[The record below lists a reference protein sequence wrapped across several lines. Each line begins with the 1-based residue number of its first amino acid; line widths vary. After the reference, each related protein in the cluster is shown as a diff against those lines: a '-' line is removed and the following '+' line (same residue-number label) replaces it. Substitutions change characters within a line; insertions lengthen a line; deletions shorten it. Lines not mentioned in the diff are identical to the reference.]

1 MGVELFW
8 WNPEREGLSV
18 DLFNNKYKQRLRLI
32 RFPDATYRIVFK
44 TPFFE
49 SFNFARSLAQNIV
62 SKFEKEQFPETIS
75 QNDEQ
80 RQQKINSPQQF
91 SKETENS
98 QHKKNLNPLN
108 KNSSKPNSDINLHS
122 KHSKSQTPNQSK
134 SSESLLAPFCL
145 ERVCSGEDPQN
156 EDFLDTHQFIKA
168 SDNYFMPSSD
178 SEDLEEPLLIFKKEL
193 SRKSSMNFS
202 SRFNKSFGMIQ
213 KSPNTF
219 FKSNLKQAK
228 KYPKSNLDL
237 GKLEQ
242 ATKPKHQ
249 HKLYKNNRS
258 KVTSIRTSNYLNVSN
273 REFFLS
279 NLNKSDKSKENA
291 KIKTPLKESHLNQLQ
306 NQKQTSGILSKSV
319 FNYNSDRSFSDKSL
333 TFSEIENKYNI
344 LIQNALNVSISQKEF
359 SRMSSRRTNQVDNN
373 LSSSCRTHNLSSK
386 FINQSFR
393 DISKNNQSSK
403 HFKILCSPM

>member
-32 RFPDATYRIVFK
+32 RFPDATYRIVFL
-44 TPFFE
+44 TQFFE
-49 SFNFARSLAQNIV
+49 SFHFARSLVQNIL
-62 SKFEKEQFPETIS
+62 SKFETDEFPEIKP

-80 RQQKINSPQQF
+80 RQENISPPKF
-91 SKETENS
+91 STETS
-98 QHKKNLNPLN
+98 QHKKNLNPKN
-108 KNSSKPNSDINLHS
+108 KNISKPNSDIDMHS
-122 KHSKSQTPNQSK
+122 KHSQSQALNLSK
-134 SSESLLAPFCL
+134 SSESQLAPFCL
-145 ERVCSGEDPQN
+145 QRVCSGEDGQN
-156 EDFLDTHQFIKA
+156 EDFLDTHQFTKA

-178 SEDLEEPLLIFKKEL
+178 SEDLEEPLLIFKKEF

-202 SRFNKSFGMIQ
+202 SKFNKSFGMIQ

-219 FKSNLKQAK
+219 FKNSVKKGK

-242 ATKPKHQ
+242 AIKTKYQ
-249 HKLYKNNRS
+249 HKLYKNKRP
-258 KVTSIRTSNYLNVSN
+258 KVTSIRTTNFLNVSN
-273 REFFLS
+273 KEFCLS
-279 NLNKSDKSKENA
+279 NLNKSDMSKDNA
-291 KIKTPLKESHLNQLQ
+291 KNKTPLKESQLNQLQ
-306 NQKQTSGILSKSV
+306 NQKKGSGNLSKSA
-319 FNYNSDRSFSDKSL
+319 FNCNSDRSFSDKSL

-359 SRMSSRRTNQVDNN
+359 SRMSSKRTNQVDNL

-386 FINQSFR
+386 FINQSYR
-393 DISKNNQSSK
+393 DISKHNQSSK